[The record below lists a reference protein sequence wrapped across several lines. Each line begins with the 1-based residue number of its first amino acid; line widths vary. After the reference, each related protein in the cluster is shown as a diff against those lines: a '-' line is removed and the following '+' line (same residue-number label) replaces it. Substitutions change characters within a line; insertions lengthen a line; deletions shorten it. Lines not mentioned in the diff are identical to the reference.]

1 MPPAEEFAGEVGVQE
16 ALRTRP
22 PARWRASEG
31 AKRRTSKVW
40 WLQTMAVRML
50 LPAAWVKKR
59 ERMSK
64 GSLPM
69 SAERSRS

>member
-1 MPPAEEFAGEVGVQE
+1 
-16 ALRTRP
+16 
-22 PARWRASEG
+22 
-31 AKRRTSKVW
+31 
-40 WLQTMAVRML
+40 MAVRML